1 MPYRLIA
8 IDLDGTLLNHEGKV
22 TETNKLA
29 VRRALEAGFR
39 VVFAT
44 GRNYYESRRVIDEV
58 GHYDAAVFVGGAS
71 IVDTNGGE
79 TLHRQL
85 IEPELARQVC
95 QLLERYDLPPMV
107 LQDRALAG
115 VDFLVGPAPLPKVV
129 SDWHHVHE
137 AQVRRVSDWAGAD
150 LSHTMR
156 IGTLGPPMNVEAAE
170 AALEARFGERLF
182 FYRIMLGHTGA
193 ELLEIFDPSVNK
205 WAGIE
210 QVAARHGIAREEI
223 VAIGDDFNDLHMI
236 QNAGLGVAM
245 GNARPE
251 IKAIAHR
258 VIGTHTDNGL
268 AAFLDELVSQRIAAS
283 GEAGR

>member
-22 TETNKLA
+22 TEANKAA
-29 VRRALEAGFR
+29 VRKALEAGFR

-44 GRNYYESRRVIDEV
+44 GRNYYESRHVIDEV

-85 IEPELARQVC
+85 IDPALARDVC
-95 QLLERYDLPPMV
+95 LLLERYQLPPMV

-115 VDFLVGPAPLPKVV
+115 VDFLVGQVPLPQVV
-129 SDWHHVHE
+129 GDWHKRHE
-137 AQVRRVSDWAGAD
+137 AQVRQVQDWQSVD
-150 LSHTMR
+150 FSHTMR
-156 IGTLGPPMNVEAAE
+156 IGTLGPAMNVESAE

-210 QVAARHGIAREEI
+210 QVAARDGIRREEI

-236 QNAGLGVAM
+236 KNAGLGVAM
-245 GNARPE
+245 GNAREE
-251 IKAIAHR
+251 IKAIADR
-258 VIGTHTDNGL
+258 VIGTHAQDGL
-268 AAFLDELVSQRIAAS
+268 AAFLDELVAQRTS
-283 GEAGR
+283 SCP

>member
-22 TETNKLA
+22 TEASKAA

-44 GRNYYESRRVIDEV
+44 GRNYYESRHVIDEI

-71 IVDTNGGE
+71 IVDTSGGE

-85 IEPELARQVC
+85 IEPELARELC
-95 QLLERYDLPPMV
+95 LLLERYELPPMV
-107 LQDRALAG
+107 LQDRELSG
-115 VDFLVGPAPLPKVV
+115 IDFLVGQVPLPKVV
-129 SDWHHVHE
+129 SDWHHRHD
-137 AQVRRVSDWAGAD
+137 ALVRQIRTWQEVDF
-150 LSHTMR
+150 SHTMR
-156 IGTLGPPMNVEAAE
+156 VGTLGPAMAVGAAE
-170 AALEARFGERLF
+170 AALQAKFAERLF
-182 FYRIMLGHTGA
+182 SYRVMLGETGA

-210 QVAARHGIAREEI
+210 QVAARHGIAREDI
-223 VAIGDDFNDLHMI
+223 VAIGDDYNDLHMI
-236 QNAGLGVAM
+236 RNAGLGAAM

-251 IKAIAHR
+251 VKAIADR
-258 VIGTHTDNGL
+258 VIGTHAEDGL
-268 AAFLDELVSQRIAAS
+268 AAFLDELVAQRR
-283 GEAGR
+283 AG